1 MQCLKKHE
9 PKALENY
16 AKSFTTEKNTDH
28 VKELVRGIIEGETRV
43 IAAAMTIMFQERK
56 GSRKKV
62 KMFKPN
68 WIKLSDVGV
77 KEREG
82 LTRRETAKIEAILAE
97 IERKASIAETE
108 PKNQNSINQQK

>member
-1 MQCLKKHE
+1 
-9 PKALENY
+9 
-16 AKSFTTEKNTDH
+16 
-28 VKELVRGIIEGETRV
+28 
-43 IAAAMTIMFQERK
+43 
-56 GSRKKV
+56 
-62 KMFKPN
+62 MFKPN
-68 WIKLSDVGV
+68 WINLSDVGV